1 MTDVKA
7 SPQLYDRLPTMLS
20 RQPLPLSAF
29 LADVPE
35 IRTTH
40 QLKHLLTRLA
50 NRLDVLLVLTADKGV
65 ERVAVHRDSWPR
77 VEVEQG
83 PAAARLE
90 L

>member
-1 MTDVKA
+1 MKA
-7 SPQLYDRLPTMLS
+7 SPQLYDRLLTMLS
-20 RQPLPLSAF
+20 LHPVPLAAF

-50 NRLDVLLVLTADKGV
+50 NRMDVLLVLTADNGV

-83 PAAARLE
+83 LAAARLQ